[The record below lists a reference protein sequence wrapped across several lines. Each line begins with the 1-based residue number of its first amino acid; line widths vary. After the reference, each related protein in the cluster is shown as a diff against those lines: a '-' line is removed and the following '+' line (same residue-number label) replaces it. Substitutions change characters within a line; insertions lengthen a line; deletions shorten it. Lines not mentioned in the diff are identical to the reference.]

1 VFTAAASVL
10 GVDLRALVADAD
22 EAALHVNRTSQILCV
37 TRALAAAACL
47 ELDGSVLVAGYS
59 VGEMAAWGVAG
70 LWSTEET
77 LRLTAIRAELMDRAD
92 GGSGGLGY
100 VRGLGRDAVERL
112 VAEHRCAIAIINPDQ
127 LFVIGG
133 ARVDVA
139 ACCAAALSAGAASA
153 QPLAVNVAAHTPRL
167 SAAVEPFEAALLS
180 SRPGDGASGRTLVGA
195 SDGGVIASI
204 AQGAA
209 GLARQLAHTVDWAGA
224 LEALVERGADRL
236 LELGPGGALRD
247 MMRRAY
253 PALQARS
260 LDDFQT
266 LAGARAWLSA

>member
-1 VFTAAASVL
+1 
-10 GVDLRALVADAD
+10 
-22 EAALHVNRTSQILCV
+22 
-37 TRALAAAACL
+37 
-47 ELDGSVLVAGYS
+47 
-59 VGEMAAWGVAG
+59 
-70 LWSTEET
+70 
-77 LRLTAIRAELMDRAD
+77 MDKAD
-92 GGSGGLGY
+92 GGSGGLGFI
-100 VRGLGRDAVERL
+100 RGLDRNAVERL
-112 VAEHRCAIAIINPDQ
+112 VAEHGCSVAIINPDR

-139 ACCAAALSAGAASA
+139 GCCAQALIAGAASA
-153 QPLAVNVAAHTPRL
+153 RPLAVNVAAHTPRL
-167 SAAVEPFEAALLS
+167 SAAVEPFASALLS
-180 SRPGDGASGRTLVGA
+180 SRPADGVSGRTLVGA

-209 GLARQLAHTVDWAGA
+209 GLAKQLANTVDWAGA

-236 LELGPGGALRD
+236 LELGPGAALSD

-253 PALQARS
+253 PALPVRS